1 MSSEG
6 ASSGLTEGA
15 VLGVAGVCACSD
27 FSSAQSDAA
36 AAAQACAAAGDGK
49 SCAWVSGTSHGGVCT
64 GVYSCAKTPL
74 ATPADASVCT
84 SADECAR
91 RAKDMIQQRQ
101 AAGEHLQQDHA
112 PLALY
117 ARAVALEPKDASL
130 HNDYGVALG
139 QHGRWAE
146 AGERFQAAL
155 ALREEQLASMLAA
168 GNTPD
173 ERLDKLRRKVQRVKQ
188 NLQYA
193 QQGVLASRA
202 EL

>member
-1 MSSEG
+1 MHQCQVLKTFY
-6 ASSGLTEGA
+6 SGYGDLTRLQDELVHRGN
-15 VLGVAGVCACSD
+15 VALKDYPLIDRIKRCYVGQQKRQEVD
-27 FSSAQSDAA
+27 
-36 AAAQACAAAGDGK
+36 
-49 SCAWVSGTSHGGVCT
+49 T
-64 GVYSCAKTPL
+64 AKKPL
-74 ATPADASVCT
+74 A
-84 SADECAR
+84 
-91 RAKDMIQQRQ
+91 I
-101 AAGEHLQQDHA
+101 
-112 PLALY
+112 Y

-146 AGERFQAAL
+146 AGEWFQAAL